1 MSSWRTSP
9 DTSGPRAKCE
19 QVVFEAIAKAAEII
33 VHARCPLVSSPQ
45 KASSSR
51 FNLHIPE
58 IELVRSSLQRW
69 RRSLHVPLRLDVYY
83 QHDDR
88 RELLER
94 WCIEFTPSPQHFGA
108 ECASPD
114 PIVQLR
120 HVCKKIVI
128 WLRSLYSIARLLPA
142 HQLYA
147 SQKLTYDIHVLEEW
161 QDLPQFKHDTLPP
174 VPTPYG
180 PLQWKVW
187 YAPSIRRF
195 LPTRKTQPIPMNMT
209 RPNHIAVPPS
219 ITQSAPMDYHL
230 SFRKHHGVPT
240 SHHPRTPPIK
250 WHSTVEETHPSSS
263 HKSLYTRSN
272 SMENSPSALSLA
284 LLAEE
289 GSLLEKRR
297 AALHHPPPVESSYG
311 YAYNNTPPT
320 AFVATAPAVM
330 SSSPSATTHMPPLGS
345 TPPLFG
351 GHSHAAAAAPLIP
364 PRQKHHMTPP
374 FGPLP
379 LVLSEPDVH
388 QQMSEE
394 PSSLDLLHSSPFLK
408 SGGASFSESEVLKHS
423 VVIPPAE
430 EEDMPFA
437 VDEFLQESAVEQ
449 LAHQCVTASK
459 LQLFDQPGDSLPNG
473 DLVSSLADQLAEFKS
488 FGASLHVSTTSNSQ
502 YSKNSN
508 EGSTSSTLLSMRT

>member
-1 MSSWRTSP
+1 
-9 DTSGPRAKCE
+9 
-19 QVVFEAIAKAAEII
+19 VVFEAIAKAAEII
-33 VHARCPLVSSPQ
+33 VHARCPLASSPQ

-58 IELVRSSLQRW
+58 IEPVRSSLQRW

-83 QHDDR
+83 QHSDPNR

-94 WCIEFTPSPQHFGA
+94 WCIEFTPSPHQHFGA

-147 SQKLTYDIHVLEEW
+147 SQNLTYDIHVLEEW

-195 LPTRKTQPIPMNMT
+195 LPTRKTQPIPMNVT
-209 RPNHIAVPPS
+209 RPNHIPVPPP
-219 ITQSAPMDYHL
+219 IAKSAPVDYYQMP
-230 SFRKHHGVPT
+230 FRRQQHHHYHHHGVPT
-240 SHHPRTPPIK
+240 SNHHR
-250 WHSTVEETHPSSS
+250 WHSTVEETHPSNNNQRPVYARSS
-263 HKSLYTRSN
+263 

-289 GSLLEKRR
+289 GSLLEKKRR
-297 AALHHPPPVESSYG
+297 AALHHPPPVESSSYG

-320 AFVATAPAVM
+320 TLNI
-330 SSSPSATTHMPPLGS
+330 SSSPFSANTHMPPLSS

-351 GHSHAAAAAPLIP
+351 GHSNAAAAAAAAAASPMIP

-388 QQMSEE
+388 QQMREE

-408 SGGASFSESEVLKHS
+408 SVASFSESEVLKHS

-459 LQLFDQPGDSLPNG
+459 LQLFDQPDDSLPNE

-488 FGASLHVSTTSNSQ
+488 FGASLHISTTSNSQ

>member
-1 MSSWRTSP
+1 MSTWRSSP
-9 DTSGPRAKCE
+9 DTGPRAKCD
-19 QVVFEAIAKAAEII
+19 QVVYEAIAKAAEII
-33 VHARCPLVSSPQ
+33 VHARCPLAAAQ

-51 FNLHIPE
+51 FNLHVPE
-58 IELVRSSLQRW
+58 LDAVRSSLQRW

-94 WCIEFTPSPQHFGA
+94 WCIEFTPSSVHFGA
-108 ECASPD
+108 ECANPD

-128 WLRSLYSIARLLPA
+128 WLRTLYCMARLLPA

-147 SQKLTYDIHVLEEW
+147 YHKLSYDIHVLEEW
-161 QDLPQFKHDTLPP
+161 QDVPQFKHDTLPP

-187 YAPSIRRF
+187 YAPSVRRF
-195 LPTRKTQPIPMNMT
+195 LPTRKTQPIPVAT
-209 RPNHIAVPPS
+209 RPNHIAVPPPVAK
-219 ITQSAPMDYHL
+219 SAPMDYQL
-230 SFRKHHGVPT
+230 SSRMRQVAT
-240 SHHPRTPPIK
+240 SHNPRVPPMR
-250 WHSTVEETHPSSS
+250 WHSTLEEPQHENRP
-263 HKSLYTRSN
+263 LYQRSN
-272 SMENSPSALSLA
+272 SLEESPSALSLA

-289 GSLLEKRR
+289 ASTEKRR

-311 YAYNNTPPT
+311 YAYNNAPT
-320 AFVATAPAVM
+320 ATLGAAL
-330 SSSPSATTHMPPLGS
+330 SSSPSNMPPLSS
-345 TPPLFG
+345 TPPFG
-351 GHSHAAAAAPLIP
+351 SHAPPLLP
-364 PRQKHHMTPP
+364 PRQLRHMTPP

-379 LVLSEPDVH
+379 TALSEPDFTTQV
-388 QQMSEE
+388 SEE
-394 PSSLDLLHSSPFLK
+394 PSSLDLLDSSPFLK
-408 SGGASFSESEVLKHS
+408 SIPSFSESEVLKHS

-430 EEDMPFA
+430 EDDMPFA

-459 LQLFDQPGDSLPNG
+459 LHLFEQEPPEN
-473 DLVSSLADQLAEFKS
+473 LVASLADQLAEFKS
-488 FGASLHVSTTSNSQ
+488 FGASLHLSSSNSQ

-508 EGSTSSTLLSMRT
+508 EGSSSTLLSMRT

>member
-1 MSSWRTSP
+1 
-9 DTSGPRAKCE
+9 
-19 QVVFEAIAKAAEII
+19 VVFEAIAKAAEII
-33 VHARCPLVSSPQ
+33 VHARCPLISSPQ

-58 IELVRSSLQRW
+58 IELVRTSLQRW

-108 ECASPD
+108 ECANPD

-128 WLRSLYSIARLLPA
+128 WLRSLYSMARLLPA

-161 QDLPQFKHDTLPP
+161 QDVPQFKHDTLPS

-209 RPNHIAVPPS
+209 RPNHIAVPPP
-219 ITQSAPMDYHL
+219 IAKSAPVDYQM
-230 SFRKHHGVPT
+230 SFRKYHGVAT
-240 SHHPRTPPIK
+240 SHNSRAPPMK
-250 WHSTVEETHPSSS
+250 WHSTVEDMHPSNN
-263 HKSLYTRSN
+263 HKPHYVRSN
-272 SMENSPSALSLA
+272 SLENSPSALSLA

-289 GSLLEKRR
+289 GASLEKRR
-297 AALHHPPPVESSYG
+297 AALHHLPPVESSYG
-311 YAYNNTPPT
+311 YAYNNAPPT
-320 AFVATAPAVM
+320 TLFATAL
-330 SSSPSATTHMPPLGS
+330 STSPSVTYMPPLSS
-345 TPPLFG
+345 TPPLFVG
-351 GHSHAAAAAPLIP
+351 SAAVPLIP

-379 LVLSEPDVH
+379 SALSEPDFH

-408 SGGASFSESEVLKHS
+408 SGASFSESEVLKHS

-459 LQLFDQPGDSLPNG
+459 LQLFDQPDDSLPNE
-473 DLVSSLADQLAEFKS
+473 DMVSSLADQLAEFKS

>member
-1 MSSWRTSP
+1 
-9 DTSGPRAKCE
+9 
-19 QVVFEAIAKAAEII
+19 
-33 VHARCPLVSSPQ
+33 
-45 KASSSR
+45 
-51 FNLHIPE
+51 
-58 IELVRSSLQRW
+58 
-69 RRSLHVPLRLDVYY
+69 
-83 QHDDR
+83 
-88 RELLER
+88 
-94 WCIEFTPSPQHFGA
+94 
-108 ECASPD
+108 
-114 PIVQLR
+114 
-120 HVCKKIVI
+120 VCKKIVI

-195 LPTRKTQPIPMNMT
+195 LPTRKTQPIPMNVT
-209 RPNHIAVPPS
+209 RPNHIPVPPP
-219 ITQSAPMDYHL
+219 IAKSAPVDYYQMPIRRQHHH
-230 SFRKHHGVPT
+230 HHGVPT
-240 SHHPRTPPIK
+240 SNHHR
-250 WHSTVEETHPSSS
+250 WHSTVEETHPSNNNQRPVYARSS
-263 HKSLYTRSN
+263 

-289 GSLLEKRR
+289 GSLLEKKRR
-297 AALHHPPPVESSYG
+297 AALHHPPPVESSSYG

-320 AFVATAPAVM
+320 TLNI
-330 SSSPSATTHMPPLGS
+330 SSSPFSANTHMPPLSS

-351 GHSHAAAAAPLIP
+351 GHSNAAAAAAAAAAASPMIP

-388 QQMSEE
+388 QQMREE

-408 SGGASFSESEVLKHS
+408 SVASFSESEVLKHS

-459 LQLFDQPGDSLPNG
+459 LQLFDQPDDSLPNE